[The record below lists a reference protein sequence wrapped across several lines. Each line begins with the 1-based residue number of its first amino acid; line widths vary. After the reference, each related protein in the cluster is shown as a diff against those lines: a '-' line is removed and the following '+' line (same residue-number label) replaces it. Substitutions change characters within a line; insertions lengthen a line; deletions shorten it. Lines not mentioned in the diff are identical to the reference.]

1 MAIVT
6 AVRRPQK
13 RTGSGSVGES
23 NKFVEVWDVR
33 TDSLTESLVAIV
45 TAPGIGYGAAHPDM
59 ADCKAMEWDT
69 AAGDDSGLWW
79 VVSIR
84 YYVPPPGKT
93 IEAGTGLPA
102 PAWSALGSTHSVP
115 AYKDKDGVIMANS
128 AGDPLEGQE
137 AEGQEFGWSLVKC
150 YPLSASPAWDVV
162 VRSVANKVNS
172 DTWSGETARKWKCSF
187 KGAQKKTIVTQT
199 GSTQSA
205 VQYWEVA
212 FEFRFKDETWDLAP
226 WDIGFNQRADS
237 SGTPSPSGTNRVTI
251 IGKDAR
257 PVKQPVALSSG
268 VATAPGTAP
277 AALNFRFYKETAF
290 TSVFGVPS

>member
-6 AVRRPQK
+6 SVRRPQK
-13 RTGSGSVGES
+13 RTASGAVGES
-23 NKFVEVWDVR
+23 NKFLEVYDVR
-33 TDSLTESLVAIV
+33 TDSLTQSLVTIV
-45 TAPGIGYGAAHPDM
+45 TAPGIGYGSAHPDM
-59 ADCKAMEWDT
+59 ADHKAMEWDLS
-69 AAGDDSGLWW
+69 AADDSGLWW
-79 VVSIR
+79 TVSIR
-84 YYVPPPGKT
+84 YAVPPPGRT
-93 IEAGTGLPA
+93 IDAVSGLPE

-115 AYKDKDGVIMANS
+115 AYKDKDNVIMANS

-150 YPLSASPAWDVV
+150 YSLAASPTWDVV

-187 KGAQKKTIVTQT
+187 KGAQKKTVVTQT
-199 GSTQSA
+199 GATQSA

-212 FEFRFKDETWDLAP
+212 FDFRFKDETWDLAP

-237 SGTPSPSGTNRVTI
+237 AGVASPSGTNRVTI
-251 IGKDAR
+251 LGKDAR

-268 VATAPGTAP
+268 IATAPGTAP
-277 AALNFRFYKETAF
+277 AALNFRVYKETAF
-290 TSVFGVPS
+290 TSLFGVPS

>member
-13 RTGSGSVGES
+13 RTASGAVGES
-23 NKFVEVWDVR
+23 NKFLEVYDVR
-33 TDSLTESLVAIV
+33 TDSLTESLVSIV
-45 TAPGIGYGAAHPDM
+45 TAPGIGYGYAHPDM
-59 ADCKAMEWDT
+59 PDHRALEWDLS
-69 AAGDDSGLWW
+69 AADDSGLWW
-79 VVSIR
+79 TVSIR
-84 YYVPPPGKT
+84 FSVPPPGKT

-115 AYKDKDGVIMANS
+115 AYKDKDNAIMANS

-137 AEGQEFGWSLVKC
+137 AEGQEFGWSLV
-150 YPLSASPAWDVV
+150 ASYSLAAAPAWDVV

-187 KGAQKKTIVTQT
+187 KGAQKKTVVTQA
-199 GSTQSA
+199 GSTQVA

-212 FEFRFKDETWDLAP
+212 FDFRFKDETWDLAP

-237 SGTPSPSGTNRVTI
+237 SGVPTGSGTNRITI
-251 IGKDAR
+251 VGKDSR
-257 PVKQPVALSSG
+257 PVKQPVALLNG
-268 VATAPGTAP
+268 IATAPGIPPT
-277 AALNFRFYKETAF
+277 ALNFRYYKETAF
-290 TSVFGVPS
+290 TPLFGVPS

>member
-1 MAIVT
+1 MSIVT

-13 RTGSGSVGES
+13 RSGSGAVGES

-33 TDSLTESLVAIV
+33 TDSLTESMVSIV

-59 ADCKAMEWDT
+59 ADCKAMEWDLG
-69 AAGDDSGLWW
+69 AADDSGLWW
-79 VVSIR
+79 AVSIR

-93 IEAGTGLPA
+93 IDSGTGLPT
-102 PAWSALGSTHSVP
+102 PAWSALGSTHGVP
-115 AYKDKDGVIMANS
+115 AYKDKDGVIIANS
-128 AGDPLEGQE
+128 AGDPLEGLE
-137 AEGQEFGWSLVKC
+137 AEGQEFGWSLVKA
-150 YPLSASPAWDVV
+150 YPLSASPSWDVV

-187 KGAQKKTIVTQT
+187 KGAQKKTIVTQSGT
-199 GSTQSA
+199 TQTA
-205 VQYWEVA
+205 VPYWEVA

-237 SGTPSPSGTNRVTI
+237 SGAPAPSGTNRVTI
-251 IGKDAR
+251 LGKDQR

-268 VATAPGTAP
+268 IALAPGTAP
-277 AALNFRFYKETAF
+277 TALNFRYYQETAF
-290 TSVFGVPS
+290 TSKFGVPS